1 MNIFPCNCAELYNCP
16 GYWRASGVSREI
28 DLLTWKMKMRG
39 PTVSYKDDPLKKQM
53 FPQDD
58 QPVSALKKQK
68 LSILSYILKNA
79 KECLKYLTFRHVMFT
94 YMFVYQYF

>member
-1 MNIFPCNCAELYNCP
+1 MTGFFFILEEKILSGDCAKLYNCP

-58 QPVSALKKQK
+58 QPALKKTK
-68 LSILSYILKNA
+68 TVNSVVHP
-79 KECLKYLTFRHVMFT
+79 EKY
-94 YMFVYQYF
+94 